1 MKEFNTSQPSGE
13 SVRPF
18 SGFGPVSVLIQIT
31 EHTPEGFGGVALP
44 LCGDVQ
50 PFAFS
55 SLSQLTALLDALCDR
70 LGRPVREESLKRFS
84 DSGSHPVCF
93 VPAKPA
99 GGHKLGHFTIEV
111 LYRQNQSMQGRMIVP
126 DRGEIPSG
134 TKCFRSDMELLN
146 LMREY
151 MTCTP

>member
-1 MKEFNTSQPSGE
+1 MKEFNTNQTAGE
-13 SVRPF
+13 SALPF

-31 EHTPEGFGGVALP
+31 GHTPESFGGVALP

-55 SLSQLTALLDALCDR
+55 SLAQLTALLDALCDR
-70 LGRPVREESLKRFS
+70 LGRPVREDSLKRFS
-84 DSGSHPVCF
+84 GSGAHPVRF

-111 LYRQNQSMQGRMIVP
+111 LYRQNQSIQGRMIVP
-126 DRGEIPSG
+126 GRGEIPAG
-134 TKCFRSDMELLN
+134 AQCFRSDMELLH

-151 MTCTP
+151 LTCTP